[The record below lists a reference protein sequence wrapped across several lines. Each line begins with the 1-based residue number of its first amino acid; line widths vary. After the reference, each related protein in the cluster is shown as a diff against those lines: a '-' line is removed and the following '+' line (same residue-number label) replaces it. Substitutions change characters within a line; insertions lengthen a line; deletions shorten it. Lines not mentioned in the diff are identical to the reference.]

1 MNQQDAAVISLKS
14 RFVLTVLI
22 SSNKNP
28 DYLSLSG
35 IDIGE
40 IYLNIYIRPIFS
52 QLLPVYLLLA
62 LICGPRGYN
71 SYVN

>member
-52 QLLPVYLLLA
+52 QLLPV
-62 LICGPRGYN
+62 
-71 SYVN
+71 